1 VKEKI
6 LKEIRVED
14 AIGYTLAHDLTRIV
28 PGEFKGR
35 AFKKGHVIR
44 EEDIPELLNIGKEH
58 IFVMDLQ
65 EGYLHEDE
73 AANRLAKA
81 IAGQNIIMNEPHE
94 GKVTLTSSIHGLV
107 KIHEEYVH
115 QINQIPDIAL
125 ATILNDKIVQPG
137 SKLAGTR
144 ALPLIVE
151 EEFVAKVEKL
161 VQGKAIVEVKP
172 FIPHQVG
179 FVTTGSEVFKGRIKD
194 RFKPIVEAKLDSYGS
209 TLVEQRF
216 APDDIDLIQKEILYF
231 VEKKVD
237 LILVS
242 GGMSV
247 DPDDRTPYAIRGIAT
262 EVITQGTPML
272 PGSMLMLAYIEDI
285 PVLGLPGGVLHDPY
299 TAFDAILPRVLAK
312 ETITKDEISRLGYG
326 GYFGC

>member
-1 VKEKI
+1 MKNEM

-14 AIGYTLAHDLTRIV
+14 AVGYTLAHDLTKIV

-58 IFVMDLQ
+58 IYVIDWK
-65 EGYLHEDE
+65 EGYLHEND
-73 AANRLAKA
+73 AAIRLAKA
-81 IAGQNIIMNEPHE
+81 IAGKNVEMNDPYE
-94 GKVTLTSSIHGLV
+94 GKVTLTSSIYGLA
-107 KIHEEYVH
+107 KIDEELVH
-115 QINQIPDIAL
+115 QINHVQDVAL
-125 ATILNDKIVQPG
+125 ATIVNHKIVQPG

-144 ALPLIVE
+144 VLPLIVE
-151 EEFVAKVEKL
+151 EKWVEKVEQL
-161 VQGKAIVEVKP
+161 VKGKAVIQVKE
-172 FIPHQVG
+172 FIPFKVG
-179 FVTTGSEVFKGRIKD
+179 LVTTGSEVYKGRIKD
-194 RFKPIVEAKLDSYGS
+194 RFRPIIQRKLEAFGS
-209 TLVEQRF
+209 TLIEQRF
-216 APDDIDLIQKEILYF
+216 APDDIDLIQREINDF

-247 DPDDRTPYAIRGIAT
+247 DPDDRSPFAIRELAS
-262 EVITQGTPML
+262 EVVTQGTPML
-272 PGSMLMLAYIEDI
+272 PGSMLMIAYIGTI

-299 TAFDAILPRVLAK
+299 TAFDAVLPRILVGEKVTK
-312 ETITKDEISRLGYG
+312 EEIIRLGYG

>member
-1 VKEKI
+1 M

-14 AIGYTLAHDLTRIV
+14 AVGYTLAHDLTKII

-44 EEDIPELLNIGKEH
+44 KEDIPELLNMGKEH
-58 IFVMDLQ
+58 IYVIDLKD
-65 EGYLHEDE
+65 GYLHEND
-73 AANRLAKA
+73 AAIRLAKA
-81 IAGQNIIMNEPHE
+81 IAGQNVEMNEPHE
-94 GKVTLTSSIHGLV
+94 GKVTLTSSTYGLA
-107 KIHEEYVH
+107 KIDEELVH
-115 QINQIPDIAL
+115 QINHVQDVAL
-125 ATILNDKIVQPG
+125 ATILNNRIVHPG

-144 ALPLIVE
+144 VLPLIVE
-151 EEFVAKVEKL
+151 EKNILEVEQITK
-161 VQGKAIVEVKP
+161 GKTVIQVKE
-172 FIPHQVG
+172 FIPFQVG
-179 FVTTGSEVFKGRIKD
+179 LVTTGSEVYKGRIKD
-194 RFKPIVEAKLDSYGS
+194 RFKPIVQDKLKAFGS
-209 TLVEQRF
+209 TLIEQRF
-216 APDDIDLIQKEILYF
+216 APDDVDLIQREINYF

-247 DPDDRTPYAIRGIAT
+247 DPDDRTPFAIRELAT

-272 PGSMLMLAYIEDI
+272 PGSMLMLAYIGTV

-299 TAFDAILPRVLAK
+299 TAFDAVLPRILVGEKVIK
-312 ETITKDEISRLGYG
+312 EEIIRLGYG